1 LFYKFISKKIKAA
14 KGLFMDFSLNES
26 QLSYLDT
33 VRKFVKNEITPRI
46 LEMEKEHVFPWDII
60 NKAWKTG
67 LINLCIPESVRGY
80 EIDLFTSALI
90 VQELSY
96 GDTGIS
102 TSAMCNDLANVVID
116 LHGTEEQKKLFLGPF
131 AEKPVL
137 ASFCLTEPNAGSDNS
152 MMTTFI
158 SKKDDGNYVLNGS
171 KCFITNASYASQF
184 TVLCKV
190 GKPTGNFMAC
200 VIVPVEH
207 VTSADIPDIGTSIRE
222 IKVPA
227 GGKIVIGKPEDKLGQ
242 RLSNTASVTFEDVM
256 LHPNQVIGDRR
267 LGFKYAIDVLDYARP
282 MVAAIGLGLAKRAF
296 DLTVEY
302 TRERKQF
309 GNRIC
314 DLPVA
319 REMLTTMWKKVELAE
334 MALFKAIFKIQEKA
348 KDAGIYASLAK
359 NTAAEAAVF
368 CATEGLHLHGG
379 YGFTTEY
386 EISKL
391 ARDAHII
398 DIYEGVREVQ
408 NMIIGREI
416 V

>member
-1 LFYKFISKKIKAA
+1 
-14 KGLFMDFSLNES
+14 MDLSLNEN

-33 VRKFVKNEITPRI
+33 VRKFVKNEITPHI
-46 LEMEKEHVFPWDII
+46 LDLEKGHVFPWNII
-60 NKAWKTG
+60 NKAWETG
-67 LINLCIPESVRGY
+67 ILNLCIPESVKGY
-80 EIDLFTSALI
+80 EIDAITSALI
-90 VQELSY
+90 IKELSY

-102 TSAMCNDLANVVID
+102 TSAMCNDLANVVISQN
-116 LHGTEEQKKLFLGPF
+116 GTDEQKELFLRPF
-131 AEKPVL
+131 VEKPVL

-152 MMTTFI
+152 MMTSFI

-171 KCFITNASYASQF
+171 KCFITNASYASQY
-184 TVLCKV
+184 TVLCKL
-190 GKPTGNFMAC
+190 GKQTGNFMAC
-200 VIVPVEH
+200 VIIPVEP
-207 VTSADIPDIGTSIRE
+207 VTAADIPDIGNATRE
-222 IKVPA
+222 INVPT
-227 GGKIVIGKPEDKLGQ
+227 GGKIIIGKPEDKLGQ
-242 RLSNTASVTFEDVM
+242 RLSNTASVTFEDVII
-256 LHPNQVIGDRR
+256 HPNQIIGDRR
-267 LGFKYAIDVLDYARP
+267 LGFKYIVDVLDYARP

-296 DLTVEY
+296 TVTLEY

-309 GNRIC
+309 GQRIC

-319 REMLTTMWKKVELAE
+319 REMLTAMWKKVELAE
-334 MALFKAIFKIQEKA
+334 LALLKAICKIQEKA
-348 KDAGIYASLAK
+348 SDAGIYASLAK

-368 CATEGLHLHGG
+368 CSTEGLHLHGG
-379 YGFTTEY
+379 YGFTTDY

>member
-1 LFYKFISKKIKAA
+1 
-14 KGLFMDFSLNES
+14 MDFSLNES

-33 VRKFVKNEITPRI
+33 VRKFVKNEITPHI
-46 LEMEKEHVFPWDII
+46 LELEKGHVFPWDII

-67 LINLCIPESVRGY
+67 LINLSIPESVKGY
-80 EIDLFTSALI
+80 DIDLFTSAMI
-90 VQELSY
+90 IEELSY

-102 TSAMCNDLANVVID
+102 TSAMCNDLANVVIG
-116 LHGTEEQKKLFLGPF
+116 LHGTDEQKELFLKPF
-131 AEKPVL
+131 VEKPVL

-152 MMTTFI
+152 MMTSFI
-158 SKKDDGNYVLNGS
+158 SKKDDDNYILNGS

-184 TVLCKV
+184 TVLCKT
-190 GKPTGNFMAC
+190 GKSTGNFMAC
-200 VIVPVEH
+200 VIIPVEP
-207 VTSADIPDIGTSIRE
+207 VTSAEIPDIGQSTRE
-222 IKVPA
+222 INVPA
-227 GGKIVIGKPEDKLGQ
+227 GGKIIIGKPEDKLGQ
-242 RLSNTASVTFEDVM
+242 RLSNTASVTFEDVVI
-256 LHPNQVIGDRR
+256 HPNQIIGNRR
-267 LGFKYAIDVLDYARP
+267 LGFKYIVDVLDYARP

-296 DLTVEY
+296 AVTLEY

-309 GNRIC
+309 NHRIC

-319 REMLTTMWKKVELAE
+319 REMLTTMWKKVALAE

-348 KDAGIYASLAK
+348 SDAGIYASLAK

-368 CATEGLHLHGG
+368 CSTEGLHLHGG
-379 YGFTTEY
+379 YGFTTDY

>member
-1 LFYKFISKKIKAA
+1 
-14 KGLFMDFSLNES
+14 MDLSLSES
-26 QLSYLDT
+26 QLKYLDT
-33 VRKFVKNEITPRI
+33 VRKFVKNEITPHI
-46 LEMEKEHVFPWDII
+46 LELEKSHIFPWDII
-60 NKAWKTG
+60 NKAWETG
-67 LINLCIPESVRGY
+67 ILNLCIPESVQGY
-80 EIDLFTSALI
+80 EIDAITSALI
-90 VQELSY
+90 IKELSY

-102 TSAMCNDLANVVID
+102 TSAMCNDLANVVIS
-116 LHGTEEQKKLFLGPF
+116 LHGTDEQKELFLKPF
-131 AEKPVL
+131 VKKPVL

-152 MMTTFI
+152 MMTSFI

-190 GKPTGNFMAC
+190 GKPTGNFIAC
-200 VIVPVEH
+200 VIVPVGH
-207 VTSADIPDIGTSIRE
+207 VTSADIPDIGNATRE
-222 IKVPA
+222 IKVPT
-227 GGKIVIGKPEDKLGQ
+227 GGKIIIGKPEDKLGQ
-242 RLSNTASVTFEDVM
+242 RLSNTASVTFEDVII
-256 LHPNQVIGDRR
+256 LPNQVIGDRR
-267 LGFKYAIDVLDYARP
+267 LGFKYVIDVLDYARP

-296 DLTVEY
+296 DVTVAY

-309 GNRIC
+309 GHRLC

-334 MALFKAIFKIQEKA
+334 LALLKAVCKIGEKA
-348 KDAGIYASLAK
+348 SDAGIYASLAK
-359 NTAAEAAVF
+359 NTAAEAAIF

-379 YGFTTEY
+379 YGFTAEY

>member
-1 LFYKFISKKIKAA
+1 
-14 KGLFMDFSLNES
+14 MDLSLNEN
-26 QLSYLDT
+26 QLTYLDT
-33 VRKFVKNEITPRI
+33 VRKFVKNEITPHI
-46 LEMEKEHVFPWDII
+46 LDLEKGHVFPWNII
-60 NKAWKTG
+60 NKAWETG
-67 LINLCIPESVRGY
+67 ILNLCIPESVKGY
-80 EIDLFTSALI
+80 EIDAVTSALI
-90 VQELSY
+90 IKELSY

-102 TSAMCNDLANVVID
+102 TSAMCNDLANIVIS
-116 LHGTEEQKKLFLGPF
+116 LHGTDEQKKLFLKPF
-131 AEKPVL
+131 VEKPVL

-152 MMTTFI
+152 MMTSFI
-158 SKKDDGNYVLNGS
+158 SKNDDGNYVLNGS
-171 KCFITNASYASQF
+171 KCFITNASYASQY
-184 TVLCKV
+184 TVLCKL
-190 GKPTGNFMAC
+190 GKQTGNFMAC
-200 VIVPVEH
+200 VIIPVEP
-207 VTSADIPDIGTSIRE
+207 VTAADIPDIGNATRE
-222 IKVPA
+222 INVPT
-227 GGKIVIGKPEDKLGQ
+227 GGKIIIGKPEDKLGQ
-242 RLSNTASVTFEDVM
+242 RLSNTASVTFEDVII
-256 LHPNQVIGDRR
+256 HPNQIIGDRR
-267 LGFKYAIDVLDYARP
+267 LGFKYIVDVLDYARP

-296 DLTVEY
+296 AVTLEY

-309 GNRIC
+309 DHRIC

-348 KDAGIYASLAK
+348 SDAGIYASLAK

-368 CATEGLHLHGG
+368 CSTEGLHLHGG
-379 YGFTTEY
+379 YGFTTDY